1 MSLFHGS
8 SILNI
13 IYINTSYNWGRS
25 VEVLTYNDDHAWWS
39 KLEGGAIKAAV

>member
-13 IYINTSYNWGRS
+13 IYINTSYNWGGS
-25 VEVLTYNDDHAWWS
+25 VQFLTYNDDHAQGS